1 MEYGVS
7 AAIVAIFVIIYFF
20 TRPKVRPLYYDF
32 YDELY
37 FTTAAEEYI
46 KALPLPKEGSKNESK
61 KYASSIKSVMR
72 KLKMRRYGDF
82 FAKFFEFE
90 DEIKSLLK
98 TDFTKLDELPSV
110 NGEPR
115 AACIARFCLAHSD
128 YVFDESR
135 VKCTI
140 DAQNKLRT
148 LSFCEI
154 EAMRLAFTYV
164 LIEKLCYVYKQL
176 DTLARV
182 HSLAAKYVYNP
193 VLLSGKY
200 KKLTKSRLFLS
211 ICAINAG
218 YRMDYFGKLHADVI
232 DSFVLLIKSILATV
246 KHISEYDFSRFY
258 TPLEILDK
266 FEVFS
271 EAPSSTKNA
280 FLNLVREASDK
291 ENLDE
296 FMYVIRLE
304 KYMRSA
310 SAGHMNVNKLNLMS
324 RSFFVINQKRDITML
339 AAALSSRHFMNL
351 YFTPNIRKRR
361 GKSIAKMVEYEN
373 TYEPIY
379 KFYTVNFGI
388 STSGGKLRISP
399 NLPRQIESADVVFS
413 AYGVENSLHIRRGEE
428 KELFLGATKISGV
441 EQIRLGDKP
450 LDITVKI
457 PDEASSERNGK

>member
-1 MEYGVS
+1 MEYVVS
-7 AAIVAIFVIIYFF
+7 AAIVAIFVIIFF
-20 TRPKVRPLYYDF
+20 LTRPKVRPIFYDF

-37 FTTAAEEYI
+37 FTTAAEEYV
-46 KALPLPKEGSKNESK
+46 KGLPLPKEGSKNEIK
-61 KYASSIKSVMR
+61 KYASSIKSVIR

-82 FAKFFEFE
+82 FEKFFDFE
-90 DEIKSLLK
+90 DEIKTLLK
-98 TDFTKLDELPSV
+98 TDFTKLDSLPSV

-115 AACIARFCLAHSD
+115 AVSIARFCLAHSD

-135 VKCTI
+135 VKCVL
-140 DAQNKLRT
+140 DAQNRLRT

-154 EAMRLAFTYV
+154 EAMRIAFICV
-164 LIEKLCYVYKQL
+164 LIEKLSYVYKQL

-182 HSLAAKYVYNP
+182 HTLAAKYVYNP

-200 KKLTKSRLFLS
+200 KKLAKSRLFLS
-211 ICAINAG
+211 ICAVNAG
-218 YRMDYFGKLHADVI
+218 YRMEYFGKLHADVI
-232 DSFVLLIKSILATV
+232 DSFASLIKNILATV
-246 KHISEYDFSRFY
+246 KLISEYDFSRYY

-271 EAPSSTKNA
+271 EASPATKNA

-310 SAGHMNVNKLNLMS
+310 SAGHMNVNKLNLLS
-324 RSFFVINQKRDITML
+324 RSFFIINQNRDITML

-351 YFTPNIRKRR
+351 YFTPNIRKKR

-413 AYGVENSLHIRRGEE
+413 AYGVENSLHIRRGDE
-428 KELFLGATKISGV
+428 KALYLGATKISGV
-441 EQIRLGDKP
+441 EQIKLGDKP

-457 PDEASSERNGK
+457 PSDSDSAHNGI